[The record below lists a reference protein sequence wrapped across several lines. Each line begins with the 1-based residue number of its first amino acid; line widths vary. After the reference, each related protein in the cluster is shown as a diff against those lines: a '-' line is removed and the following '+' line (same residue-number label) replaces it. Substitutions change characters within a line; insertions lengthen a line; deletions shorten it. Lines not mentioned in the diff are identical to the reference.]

1 MPAIY
6 SKSMH
11 DATLALRDAAN
22 AVTALSRAASALS
35 NALKCIADLEARV
48 EVLERAIVSPEA
60 VPARVGT
67 ACADSELMVRAEK
80 LSHVDTNTA
89 AGLLCRSA
97 QTLRKW
103 ACYEDG
109 PLRPVR
115 VNGRLA
121 WAVADI
127 DRLLGNG
134 KS

>member
-1 MPAIY
+1 MARGLHFIINQRLP
-6 SKSMH
+6 
-11 DATLALRDAAN
+11 R
-22 AVTALSRAASALS
+22 ALSD
-35 NALKCIADLEARV
+35 ALKSVADLEARV
-48 EVLERAIVSPEA
+48 EVLERAVVSPIA
-60 VPARVGT
+60 VEARVGT
-67 ACADSELMVRAEK
+67 GYTDPELMVRAEK
-80 LSHVDTNTA
+80 LSHVDTKTA

-121 WAVADI
+121 WSVADI
-127 DRLLGNG
+127 DRLLRNG